1 MPATKGFSS
10 RGYSLTGRQINL
22 FPSGTNFLN
31 EAGRFRSEFIPY
43 AMRGKNTEYS
53 RYRIDPTT
61 RRGTTSKAWITKKG
75 GGGGN
80 LSLGDFRT
88 HLRIARYNVE
98 KSAVNFAIILSLRA
112 QKIFQESFKY
122 KRFYSADGSAWPEL
136 TENTKKNRI
145 RHGTWPGKGILNEFG
160 DLYRSIKQTKTKK
173 GGSVYTDPSEFKEH
187 TYTVTRTVNGKKKKT
202 TGKRYQ
208 RPCYAAV
215 HNNGGE
221 LGLTYGNGFGGSR
234 AAVKVKQRQ
243 FMGHSTYLFDFARQI
258 ARTYLFDDVFV
269 MPKARK

>member
-98 KSAVNFAIILSLRA
+98 KSAVNFAIVLSLRA

-136 TENTKKNRI
+136 SENTKKNRI
-145 RHGTWPGKGILNEFG
+145 RHKTWPKASGFNGTGGILQEFG
-160 DLYRSIKQTKTKK
+160 DLYNSIKQRKEGK
-173 GGSVYTDPSEFKEH
+173 GGSVYTDPSEFKPH
-187 TYTVTRTVNGKKKKT
+187 VYPNGKT
-202 TGKRYQ
+202 R
-208 RPCYAAV
+208 RSICYAGV

-221 LGLTYGNGFGGSR
+221 MGMTYGNGFGGKR
-234 AAVKVKQRQ
+234 PTTRVKQRQ